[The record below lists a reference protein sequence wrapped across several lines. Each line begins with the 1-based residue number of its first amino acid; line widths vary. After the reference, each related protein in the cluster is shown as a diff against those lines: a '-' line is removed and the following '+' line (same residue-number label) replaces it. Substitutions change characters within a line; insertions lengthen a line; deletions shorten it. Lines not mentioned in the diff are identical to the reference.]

1 MVHCVWLVSHS
12 WQTAGDDYIILF
24 ICSQNICMK
33 HKSIFP
39 LTKSHVQHISIVV
52 DHLCWMSPAMM
63 TFEFRNEQNNKLDY
77 SNVVQ
82 FCCCHICDWSA
93 LSIWP
98 ASVDSLQFAI
108 VWWGFRKKNRATVLS
123 SYQRSAP
130 KFIQIDK
137 IDLFCSSKIF
147 IITITLINLC
157 VCTAQSTQW
166 IEIPQRGSHKR
177 SGHSHIFIQYIHI
190 HSMNVCCSERSRIA
204 AIIPK
209 IRGT

>member
-1 MVHCVWLVSHS
+1 MLNKYMVHCVWLVSHS

-24 ICSQNICMK
+24 ICSKNICIK

-82 FCCCHICDWSA
+82 FCCCYFCDWSA
-93 LSIWP
+93 LSIWT

-108 VWWGFRKKNRATVLS
+108 VWWGFRKKIVLLFSRRTKGQPPNSFKLIKLTCFARLKYS
-123 SYQRSAP
+123 S
-130 KFIQIDK
+130 
-137 IDLFCSSKIF
+137 
-147 IITITLINLC
+147 
-157 VCTAQSTQW
+157 
-166 IEIPQRGSHKR
+166 
-177 SGHSHIFIQYIHI
+177 
-190 HSMNVCCSERSRIA
+190 
-204 AIIPK
+204 
-209 IRGT
+209 